1 MENKF
6 EMKEK
11 KISYSL
17 DLLRDMM
24 SNDEEEVD
32 KMIRIFLDTAPEILS
47 KLNEGLANN
56 DMQQVYLYSHKLKSS
71 IDIFHITE
79 LTDLIRE
86 LEKNSKDKI
95 NIENIPTQIEKVN
108 EIINDVLKGISK
120 EIS

>member
-79 LTDLIRE
+79 LADLIRE